1 MNANLQQTTKS
12 DNSHSNDDDVS
23 EQQRLLTALGEICAI
38 DKDRAI
44 DAMSGQVRLFLKLI
58 NSFTHE
64 QQQRTI
70 ELNYLFAENDWST
83 LSARAHSL
91 KTYSAYV
98 GAFELSKHAA
108 QLEKNSNEQ
117 NVDKALLDTVCQHLD
132 ALLIEL
138 NPIYQLNPNKYDHFP
153 VHYNHAE
160 FSKLLKTCIPLL
172 NQGNAAV
179 DDVLPKLYQ
188 MCQGTQYEE
197 NIETLIAFVDDIEF
211 ELAAQTAQKVLN
223 HVIAA

>member
-1 MNANLQQTTKS
+1 MNANLQSTIGQ
-12 DNSHSNDDDVS
+12 NNRQNNNDDPT
-23 EQQRLLTALGEICAI
+23 EQQRLLTALEDVCAI

-44 DAMSGQVRLFLKLI
+44 NAMSGQVRLFLKLI

-64 QQQRTI
+64 QQQRCT
-70 ELNYLFAENDWST
+70 ELNYLFTQGDWST

-108 QLEKNSNEQ
+108 LLETQSSEQ

-132 ALLIEL
+132 ALLSEL
-138 NPIYQLNPNKYDHFP
+138 NPIYKLNPNKYDHFP

-197 NIETLIAFVDDIEF
+197 NIETLIAYVDDIEF
-211 ELAAQTAQKVLN
+211 ELAAQTAEKVLD
-223 HVIAA
+223 HVVTA